1 MCSLPSTA
9 LVVIVGP
16 TGVGKTEISISLA
29 ERVNAEIISADS
41 RLFYRGMDIG
51 TAKPTPE
58 ERARVPH
65 HLIDVADPDDAWS
78 LARFQRAAGSQIMEI
93 HQRGNLPML
102 VGGTGQ
108 YVMAVVQGWQIP
120 QVKPDPRLRQTLQG
134 WSEEVGAEG
143 LHQRLAVLDPD
154 AAEKIDPSN
163 LRRTIRALEVTLA
176 SGVRFSA
183 QRGISNQP
191 PYQVLMLGLSRP
203 RGELYRRIDQRVEQ
217 MLAAGFVDEV
227 GGLLARGY
235 PGDLPTFSA
244 IGYRQVIDYLNGEI
258 SLEEA
263 VLRIKRATRV
273 YVRRQANWFKADDP
287 SIHWFDIHPGILAEL
302 EVAIQDFVSPD

>member
-1 MCSLPSTA
+1 MCSQPSTA

-120 QVKPDPRLRQTLQG
+120 HVKPDPRLRQTLQD

-191 PYQVLMLGLSRP
+191 PYQVLKLGLSRP

-273 YVRRQANWFKADDP
+273 YIRRQANWFKADDP

-302 EVAIQDFVSPD
+302 DVAIQDFLSPD

>member
-154 AAEKIDPSN
+154 AAEKIDPTN

>member
-1 MCSLPSTA
+1 MCSQPSTA

-120 QVKPDPRLRQTLQG
+120 QVKPDPRLRQTLQD

-191 PYQVLMLGLSRP
+191 PYQVLKLGLSRP

-227 GGLLARGY
+227 GGLLSRGY

-244 IGYRQVIDYLNGEI
+244 IGYRQVISISIDIING
-258 SLEEA
+258 
-263 VLRIKRATRV
+263 
-273 YVRRQANWFKADDP
+273 
-287 SIHWFDIHPGILAEL
+287 
-302 EVAIQDFVSPD
+302 

>member
-1 MCSLPSTA
+1 MCSQSNNA

-16 TGVGKTEISISLA
+16 TGVGKTEVSISLA

-51 TAKPTPE
+51 TAKPAPE

-78 LARFQRAAGSQIMEI
+78 LARFQRAVASQIMGI

-120 QVKPDPRLRQTLQG
+120 QVKPDLRLRQTLQD
-134 WSEEVGAEG
+134 WSEDVGADG

-154 AAEKIDPSN
+154 AAEKIDPTN

-183 QRGISNQP
+183 QRGIANQP
-191 PYQVLMLGLSRP
+191 PYAVLMLGLSRP
-203 RGELYRRIDQRVEQ
+203 REELYRRIDQRVEQ

-227 GGLLARGY
+227 RGLLARGY

-258 SLEEA
+258 PLEEA

-287 SIHWFDIHPGILAEL
+287 SIHWFDVQPGILAEL
-302 EVAIQDFVSPD
+302 EVAIRDFLSPD